1 MHLTVNSAL
10 VAKVDAASVVLKP
23 LLGGYELGFL
33 LTITPTPVMNERRW
47 VALECGRVAV
57 RGNAG
62 DLRPLGVAR
71 PDARLLIAQ
80 TANGHGV
87 RAVLTMPLQAVQLA
101 KLEDIRDGGGLAFE
115 VALAGD
121 GGVTGIEGA
130 SSPVGETL
138 RLQTAQSDWIAQL
151 HAAGFVDIILLEA
164 ALPHGSAGSLSLQRA
179 QRHFL
184 NGEYSACVAECRQ
197 LVEELGLTR
206 SGDNAWASHARK
218 ALQEDRKGM
227 TKQARED
234 VLLAAIQHYAH
245 QAHHP
250 VSDGGVA
257 HYSREEAKFILHL
270 SACCAATRIA

>member
-10 VAKVDAASVVLKP
+10 VAKVDAATAVLKP

-47 VALECGRVAV
+47 VALESGRVSV

-62 DLRPLGVAR
+62 DVQPLGVAR
-71 PDARLLIAQ
+71 PDARLLITQ
-80 TANGHGV
+80 TANGHSV
-87 RAVLTMPLQAVQLA
+87 RAALSMQLQAVQLA
-101 KLEDIRDGGGLAFE
+101 KLEDIRDGGGLSFE

-121 GGVTGIEGA
+121 GGVVGNETA
-130 SSPVGETL
+130 AAPVAETV
-138 RLQTAQSDWIAQL
+138 RLQAAQSDWIAQL
-151 HAAGFVDIILLEA
+151 NASGFVDIVVLEV
-164 ALPHGSAGSLSLQRA
+164 ALAHGSAASQSLQRA

-184 NGEYSACVAECRQ
+184 NGDYSACVAECRQ
-197 LVEELGLTR
+197 LVEDLALTR
-206 SGDNAWASHARK
+206 SGDKAWASHARK

-227 TKQARED
+227 AKEVRED

-257 HYSREEAKFILHL
+257 NYSREEAKFILHL
-270 SACCAATRIA
+270 SGCCAATRIA